1 MFDIFVEMFKQL
13 ITFIPGIFGIYLIFD
28 LLGGLLF
35 NKR

>member
-1 MFDIFVEMFKQL
+1 MFDIFLEMFTQV
-13 ITFIPGIFGIYLIFD
+13 ITLFPVVFCLYIIFD